1 MSLNTRD
8 EVASGKKVLYV
19 NTGVYIMDSTEHV
32 VADLEKWRKGRKRR
46 KRRMCCKE
54 YVKSPQRYQRIATN
68 P

>member
-32 VADLEKWRKGRKRR
+32 VADLEK
-46 KRRMCCKE
+46 
-54 YVKSPQRYQRIATN
+54 
-68 P
+68 